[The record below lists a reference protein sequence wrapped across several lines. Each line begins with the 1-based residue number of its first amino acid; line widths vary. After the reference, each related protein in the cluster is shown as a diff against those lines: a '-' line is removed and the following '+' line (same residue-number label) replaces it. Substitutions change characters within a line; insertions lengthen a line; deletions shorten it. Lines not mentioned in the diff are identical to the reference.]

1 MRKPIVAGNWKM
13 NCTVAEAAD
22 LASGVR
28 GGLGREVAAEVV
40 ICPPFTSLAAV
51 AEILAGSVVRL
62 GGQNVHWEGSGAFTG
77 EISAGMLRDSKCSHA
92 IVGHSERRT
101 QCGETDSEVNR
112 KAHALLDAGLV
123 PIVCIG
129 ETLDERESGQTEV
142 VLRGQIEGSLNG
154 IGERLRETVVA
165 YEPVWAIG
173 TGRTAT
179 TEQVQAAHAHIRA
192 TIETMTGSDV
202 AAAVRIQYGGSVKPS
217 NAAEIFACPDVDG
230 GLIGGASLEAG
241 SFVRIVEAA

>member
-1 MRKPIVAGNWKM
+1 M
-13 NCTVAEAAD
+13 NGTAAEAVN

-28 GGLGREVAAEVV
+28 RGLPREVAAEVV
-40 ICPPFTSLAAV
+40 VCPPFTSLAAV
-51 AEILAGSVVRL
+51 AEILAGCEVRL
-62 GGQNVHWEGSGAFTG
+62 GAQNVHSERAGPFTG
-77 EISAGMLRDSKCSHA
+77 EISAGMLREANCSHV

-101 QCGETDSEVNR
+101 LYGESDGDVNR
-112 KAHALLDAGLV
+112 KARAVLDADLL

-129 ETLDERESGQTEV
+129 ETLGEREAGQTDD
-142 VLRGQIEGSLNG
+142 VLRRQIEGSLNG
-154 IGERLRETVVA
+154 IGEQMREAVVA

-179 TEQVQAAHAHIRA
+179 SEQVQAAHAHIRG
-192 TIETMTGSDV
+192 TIETMTDSGV
-202 AAAVRIQYGGSVKPS
+202 AADVRILYGGSVKPS

-241 SFVRIVEAA
+241 AFVRIVEAA